1 MLKQIREI
9 ARKKIEEIEKKMN
22 ETEKIEREI
31 INKIIEL
38 EKTKIET
45 ERINKIEKS
54 KSRNRKTRKNW
65 KPWKK
70 KERLKIKL
78 AVERPEELKEN
89 KNNKTFHRKN

>member
-54 KSRNRKTRKNW
+54 KSRNRKTRKNR

-70 KERLKIKL
+70 KKD
-78 AVERPEELKEN
+78 
-89 KNNKTFHRKN
+89 

>member
-54 KSRNRKTRKNW
+54 KSRNRKTRKNR
-65 KPWKK
+65 KP
-70 KERLKIKL
+70 
-78 AVERPEELKEN
+78 
-89 KNNKTFHRKN
+89 